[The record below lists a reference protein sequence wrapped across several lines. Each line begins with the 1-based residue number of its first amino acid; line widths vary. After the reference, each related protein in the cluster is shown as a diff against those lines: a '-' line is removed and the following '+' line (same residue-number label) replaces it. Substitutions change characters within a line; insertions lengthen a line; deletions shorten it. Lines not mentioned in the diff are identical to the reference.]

1 MFQKIISFSLKN
13 KPLVGLAVLALV
25 VAGVFSFSRLPID
38 AVPDITNNQAQV
50 LTICPT
56 LATQEVEQ
64 YVTAPIENAVRNL
77 PGVVE
82 LRSISRFGL
91 SVITVVFREDMDT
104 YRARTLL
111 NEKLQSIADQIPAG
125 AGKPELAPISTGLG
139 EILHYRIEPKPGYEG
154 RYSAMELRNIQDWIV
169 KKQLAGIPG
178 VVEINSFGGYLQQ
191 FELAVTPERLRAAEV
206 SIGEVFQALQNANE
220 NTGGA
225 YIESS
230 ASAYFI
236 RSEGLVKSLD
246 DLRQIVVHTQ
256 GGIPLR
262 VGDIADVRLGHA
274 LRYGAVSHNGEGEI
288 VLGIV
293 MMLKGE
299 NAAEVIR
306 RVKAR
311 LAEIE
316 PGLPEGI
323 QVTTFLDRE
332 NFVNRTV
339 ATVEKNLIEGALIV
353 VFVLVLLVG
362 NWRAGFII
370 ASVIP
375 LSMLFAI
382 TMMQATGLTANLM
395 SLGAIDF
402 GLIVD
407 GAVIIVEATLHFLIV
422 ECGLRIADS
431 PGTKTVTLTQKELDN
446 SVGRASGKIIR
457 SSVFGII
464 IILIVY
470 LPILSLEG
478 IEGKMF
484 KPMALTVSYA
494 LIGALLLSL
503 TYVPVASSLFLSKKI
518 NLRPTFA
525 DRLMDAIR
533 NRYLPVLKGALK
545 APRLVVGLTLGLF
558 AFSLIVFTRLGGEFL
573 PTLDE
578 GDILMHGFC
587 KPGTSLTQT
596 IHSHDLAQK
605 VILENFPDEVE
616 QVISKIGTAEIP
628 TDPMAPET
636 ADNIILLKNKK
647 FWKKTQ
653 SKAELVE
660 MISEKVREVPGMAYE
675 FTQPIKMR
683 FDEMMTGVRSDIA
696 VKIFGPDMDS
706 LAAAGERVSHLIR
719 DVPGIAD
726 LKMEQVEGL
735 PQIAVVYDY
744 QRLARCGLQVRDVNA
759 ALRTAFAG
767 EVAGTVFD
775 EGRRFDLVVRLDPTR
790 RQDLTDVQ
798 NLPVSTADGQ
808 LVPLGEVAKV
818 EYCLGAAQISRD
830 NAQRRIVVG
839 ANVRGRDVETVIG
852 DIQALMKEKLKLPP
866 GYFVNYGGQFENLE
880 AAKKR
885 LSVAVPVA
893 LALIFA
899 LLYFA
904 FNSLKE
910 SLLIYTAIPMSA
922 IGGVFALWLRDM
934 PFSISAGVGFIALF
948 GVAVLNGIVLISYF
962 NELEKED
969 KDVVGED
976 ANNGEESWKKRTKKD
991 VVGEDA
997 NNGEEDGKDGKN
1009 KVHERVLLGAS
1020 VRLRPV
1026 LMTAAVASLG
1036 FLPMAISSG
1045 AGAEVQRPL
1054 ATVVIG
1060 GLVTSTLL
1068 TLIVLPV
1075 LYAMF
1080 FKNVRR
1086 ISKSALAALALLVPM
1101 SLFSQKT
1108 ITEAEA
1114 LKIVGESHPAIQVAN
1129 ANIRSADLLK
1139 TGAAKTWEPA
1149 EIYHNIAADPD
1160 LGMFGTST
1168 FGITQSFPSGKM
1180 TRAQR
1185 TVFEQH
1191 KAVFEAER
1199 NLTQHQLRREVREI
1213 FQHLSYLEEKR
1224 ARLAAL
1230 DSLYQQTALIAESRF
1245 QNGESAQD
1253 ERLAARDQAARIRL
1267 ELETIGHEK
1276 AFDQQVLGQL
1286 LGQNEP
1292 LVPVVEPFQ
1301 RREFGLADTAW
1312 VRLGAYSRVDS
1323 TRAAFASALT
1333 EQEKAR
1339 RGVVFTAGLN
1349 AQFLANGLLYPGYAV
1364 GVRLPLAQKSLRA
1377 RADAANAQAEAARAQ
1392 YEATVRSQQMELSHL
1407 LHEVE
1412 KYEILLR
1419 YFENEG
1425 RTLAAELRRTAFR
1438 RYQEGES
1445 DFTDFVQASDR
1456 ALRLEME
1463 YLDNLNMLNRTL
1475 LEIEML
1481 LP

>member
-1 MFQKIISFSLKN
+1 MFQKIISFSLRN
-13 KPLVGLAVLALV
+13 KVLVGLMVLTLV
-25 VAGVFSFSRLPID
+25 VAGIYAFTRLPID

-77 PGVVE
+77 PGVLE

-111 NEKLQSIADQIPAG
+111 NEKLQTITDQIPAG

-169 KKQLAGIPG
+169 KRQLAGIPG

-191 FELAVTPERLRAAEV
+191 YEVAVTPERLRAAGV

-225 YIESS
+225 YIERN

-236 RSEGLVKSLD
+236 RSEGLAKNMD

-274 LRYGAVSHNGEGEI
+274 LRYGAVTHNGEGEI

-323 QVTTFLDRE
+323 RVATFLDRE
-332 NFVNRTV
+332 NFVQRTV
-339 ATVEKNLIEGALIV
+339 STVQKNLIEGALIV

-362 NWRAGFII
+362 NLRAGLII

-382 TMMQATGLTANLM
+382 TIMQATGLTANLM

-407 GAVIIVEATLHFLIV
+407 GAVIIVEATLHFFHKYAHDKIYGVSPHLG
-422 ECGLRIADS
+422 ELAGDS
-431 PGTKTVTLTQKELDN
+431 PKN
-446 SVGRASGKIIR
+446 SVQHVVLSRDEMNEGVKTSAHRIIR
-457 SSVFGII
+457 SSVFGVV

-503 TYVPVASSLFLSKKI
+503 TYVPVASALFLNRKI
-518 NLRPTFA
+518 NLHPTFA
-525 DRLMDAIR
+525 DRLMENVRDLYIPSLKRALQ
-533 NRYLPVLKGALK
+533 LPYVVLGA
-545 APRLVVGLTLGLF
+545 TLGLF
-558 AFSLIVFTRLGGEFL
+558 ALSMAVFLRLGGEFL

-596 IHSHDLAQK
+596 IHSHELAQK
-605 VILENFPDEVE
+605 VILENFPDEVD
-616 QVISKIGTAEIP
+616 QVISKIGSAEIP

-636 ADNIILLKNKK
+636 ADNIILLKDKK
-647 FWKKTQ
+647 EWTKTK
-653 SKAELVE
+653 SKTELVE
-660 MISEKVREVPGMAYE
+660 MIAEKVHEVPGMAFE

-696 VKIFGPDMDS
+696 VKIFGTNMDS
-706 LAAAGERVSHLIR
+706 LAVAGERVSRLVRNIQG
-719 DVPGIAD
+719 VAD
-726 LKMEQVEGL
+726 LKVEQVAGL
-735 PQIAVVYDY
+735 PQIAVAYDY
-744 QRLARCGLQVRDVNA
+744 QRLARYGLQVREVNA
-759 ALRTAFAG
+759 ALRAAFAG

-775 EGRRFDLVVRLDPTR
+775 EGRRFDLVIRLDTSR
-790 RQDLTDVQ
+790 RRDLSDVQ
-798 NLPVSTADGQ
+798 NLPLATPGGQ
-808 LVPLGEVAKV
+808 LVPLGEVARA
-818 EYCLGAAQISRD
+818 EFRLGAAQISRD

-839 ANVRGRDVETVIG
+839 ANVRGRDVETVIREM
-852 DIQALMKEKLKLPP
+852 QPLLAAELNLPP
-866 GYFVNYGGQFENLE
+866 GYFITYGGQFENLQ
-880 AAKKR
+880 AAKAR

-893 LALIFA
+893 LTLIFA

-910 SLLIYTAIPMSA
+910 SLLIYSAIPMSA

-948 GVAVLNGIVLISYF
+948 GVAVLNGIVLIAYF
-962 NELEKED
+962 DELEKE
-969 KDVVGED
+969 GH
-976 ANNGEESWKKRTKKD
+976 ES
-991 VVGEDA
+991 VY
-997 NNGEEDGKDGKN
+997 
-1009 KVHERVLLGAS
+1009 ERILLGAS

-1036 FLPMAISSG
+1036 FLPMAISTG

-1080 FKNVRR
+1080 FGGKKPGARKSGDL
-1086 ISKSALAALALLVPM
+1086 SKVVKSLIIILLFAGTA
-1101 SLFSQKT
+1101 SSQKT
-1108 ITEAEA
+1108 VTEAEA
-1114 LKIVGESHPAIQVAN
+1114 LKIVAGTHPALHVAD
-1129 ANIRSADLLK
+1129 ARIRSATLLQ
-1139 TGAAKTWEPA
+1139 TGASRSWEPA

-1168 FGITQSFPSGKM
+1168 FGLTQAFPSGRQ

-1185 TVFEQH
+1185 MAYDRQ
-1191 KAVFEAER
+1191 KRVFEAER
-1199 NLTQHQLRREVREI
+1199 NLTERQLAREVRDI
-1213 FQHLSYLEEKR
+1213 FQHLSYLEEKS
-1224 ARLAAL
+1224 ARLRTL
-1230 DSLYQQTALIAESRF
+1230 DSLYQKTAGITESRF
-1245 QNGESAQD
+1245 LNGESAQD

-1267 ELETIGHEK
+1267 ELETIGHET
-1276 AFDQQVLGQL
+1276 AFDRQVLGQL
-1286 LGQNEP
+1286 LGLNEP
-1292 LVPVVEPFQ
+1292 LVPVVEPFR
-1301 RREFGLADTAW
+1301 RREFRLADTAR
-1312 VRLGAYSRVDS
+1312 VREGAYARVE
-1323 TRAAFASALT
+1323 AARTTLAEALT
-1333 EQEKAR
+1333 AQEKAR
-1339 RGVVFTAGLN
+1339 RNPVFTAGLN
-1349 AQFLANGLLYPGYAV
+1349 AQYLANGALYPGYAV
-1364 GVRLPLAQKSLRA
+1364 GMRLPLAQKNLRA
-1377 RADAANAQAEAARAQ
+1377 RAEASAAQAEAARAQ
-1392 YEATVRSQQMELSHL
+1392 YEATVLDGQIELAHL

-1412 KYEILLR
+1412 KYEILLE
-1419 YFENEG
+1419 YFEKEG
-1425 RTLAAELRRTAFR
+1425 RALAAELRRSAFR
-1438 RYQEGES
+1438 RYEAGES
-1445 DFTDFVQASDR
+1445 DFTEWVQAADR
-1456 ALRLEME
+1456 ALRMEME
-1463 YLDNLNMLNRTL
+1463 YLDNLNMLNRTFM
-1475 LEIEML
+1475 EIEML
-1481 LP
+1481 LF

>member
-1 MFQKIISFSLKN
+1 MFQNIIAFSLRN
-13 KPLVGLAVLALV
+13 KALVGLAILALV
-25 VAGVFSFSRLPID
+25 ITGTFAFTRLPID

-50 LTICPT
+50 LTLCPT

-77 PGVVE
+77 PGVLE

-111 NEKLQSIADQIPAG
+111 NEKLQAITDLIPAG
-125 AGKPELAPISTGLG
+125 VARPELAPISTGLG

-169 KKQLAGIPG
+169 KKQLAGVPG

-191 FELAVTPERLRAAEV
+191 YEVAITPERLRAAGV

-225 YIESS
+225 YIERN

-236 RSEGLVKSLD
+236 RSEGLAKNID
-246 DLRQIVVHTQ
+246 DLRQIVVHMQ
-256 GGIPLR
+256 GGTPLR

-274 LRYGAVSHNGEGEI
+274 LRYGAVTHNGEGEI

-306 RVKAR
+306 RVKTR

-323 QVTTFLDRE
+323 RVTTFLDRE
-332 NFVNRTV
+332 DFVHRTV
-339 ATVEKNLIEGALIV
+339 STVQKNLIEGALIV
-353 VFVLVLLVG
+353 IFVLVLLVG
-362 NWRAGFII
+362 NFRAGLII

-382 TMMQATGLTANLM
+382 SIMQATGLTANLM

-407 GAVIIVEATLHFLIV
+407 GAVIIVEATLHFFHKYAHSKNHGTHAATSV
-422 ECGLRIADS
+422 E
-431 PGTKTVTLTQKELDN
+431 LTREEMDEGVQT
-446 SVGRASGKIIR
+446 SAQRIIR
-457 SSVFGII
+457 SSIFGVV

-503 TYVPVASSLFLSKKI
+503 TYVPVVSSLFLNRKI
-518 NLRPTFA
+518 SLKPTFA
-525 DRLMDAIR
+525 DRFIGTLTK
-533 NRYLPVLKGALK
+533 RYLPVLQKALK
-545 APRLVVGLTLGLF
+545 LPQLVLGLTLGLF
-558 AFSLIVFTRLGGEFL
+558 ILSMVVFMRLGGEFL

-596 IHSHDLAQK
+596 IKSHELAQK
-605 VILENFPDEVE
+605 VIMENFPDEVE
-616 QVISKIGTAEIP
+616 QVISKIGSAEIP

-636 ADNIILLKNKK
+636 ADNILLLKDKK
-647 FWKKTQ
+647 HWTKTK

-660 MISEKVREVPGMAYE
+660 MIAEKVHDVPGMAFE

-706 LAAAGERVSHLIR
+706 LAAAGARVSRLIH
-719 DVPGIAD
+719 DVPGVAD
-726 LKMEQVEGL
+726 LKVEQVEGL
-735 PQIAVVYDY
+735 PQIAVSYDY
-744 QRLARCGLQVRDVNA
+744 ARLARYGLQVKEVNA
-759 ALRTAFAG
+759 ALRAAFAG
-767 EVAGTVFD
+767 EVAGVVFD
-775 EGRRFDLVVRLDPTR
+775 EGRRFDLVVRLDTTR
-790 RQDLTDVQ
+790 RKDLSDVQ
-798 NLPVSTADGQ
+798 NLPVATPSGQ
-808 LVPLGEVAKV
+808 LIPLGEVARV
-818 EYCLGAAQISRD
+818 EFRLGAAQISRD

-839 ANVRGRDVETVIG
+839 ANVRGKDVETVIK
-852 DIQALMKEKLKLPP
+852 DIQATLTNSLKLPP
-866 GYFVNYGGQFENLE
+866 GYFLTYGGQFENLQ
-880 AAKKR
+880 AAKAR
-885 LSVAVPVA
+885 LGIAVPVA
-893 LALIFA
+893 LALIFL

-910 SLLIYTAIPMSA
+910 SLLIYTAIPLSA

-948 GVAVLNGIVLISYF
+948 GVAVLNGIVLIAYF
-962 NELEKED
+962 NDLEKEGHHN
-969 KDVVGED
+969 VY
-976 ANNGEESWKKRTKKD
+976 
-991 VVGEDA
+991 
-997 NNGEEDGKDGKN
+997 
-1009 KVHERVLLGAS
+1009 ERILLGAS

-1080 FKNVRR
+1080 FTRKIRPVNFKFRKR
-1086 ISKSALAALALLVPM
+1086 KPKFRSLFFLSALLLSALLHFP
-1101 SLFSQKT
+1101 SALSAQKT
-1108 ITEAEA
+1108 VTEADA
-1114 LKIVGESHPAIQVAN
+1114 LKIVAENHPAIQAAN
-1129 ANIRSADLLK
+1129 ADIRSAEMLRDK
-1139 TGAAKTWEPA
+1139 AVRNWEPA
-1149 EIYHNIAADPD
+1149 DLYHNIAADPD

-1168 FGITQSFPSGKM
+1168 FGLTQAFPSGKQ
-1180 TRAQR
+1180 THAQR
-1185 TVFEQH
+1185 SVYAGE
-1191 KAVFEAER
+1191 KGVLEASR
-1199 NLTQHQLRREVREI
+1199 NLTQRQLTKEVRDI

-1224 ARLAAL
+1224 NRLRVL
-1230 DSLYQQTALIAESRF
+1230 DSLYQKTARIAESRF

-1267 ELETIGHEK
+1267 ELETISHET

-1286 LGQNEP
+1286 LGLNEP
-1292 LVPVVEPFQ
+1292 LIPIVEPFH
-1301 RREFGLADTAW
+1301 RREFTLTDTARVRDGAYAQVDAARTRLAD
-1312 VRLGAYSRVDS
+1312 SH
-1323 TRAAFASALT
+1323 T

-1339 RGVVFTAGLN
+1339 RSPVFTAGLN
-1349 AQFLANGLLYPGYAV
+1349 AQYLGNGALYPGYAV
-1364 GVRLPLAQKSLRA
+1364 GLRLPLAQKSLRA
-1377 RADAANAQAEAARAQ
+1377 RADASGIRAEAARAR
-1392 YEATVRSQQMELSHL
+1392 YEATVMNGQMELSHL
-1407 LHEVE
+1407 LHEIE
-1412 KYEILLR
+1412 KYEILLT
-1419 YFENEG
+1419 YYEKEG
-1425 RTLAAELRRTAFR
+1425 RQLVTELRRSAFK
-1438 RYQEGES
+1438 RYEAGEA
-1445 DFTDFVQASDR
+1445 DFTDMMQAADR

>member
-1 MFQKIISFSLKN
+1 MFQKIISFSLQN

-25 VAGVFSFSRLPID
+25 VAGIFSFSRLPID

-77 PGVVE
+77 PGVIE

-154 RYSAMELRNIQDWIV
+154 RYSPMELRNIQDWIV
-169 KKQLAGIPG
+169 KKQLAGISG

-191 FELAVTPERLRAAEV
+191 FEVAVTPERLRAAGV

-225 YIESS
+225 YIERN
-230 ASAYFI
+230 ASAFFI
-236 RSEGLVKSLD
+236 RSEGLVKNLD

-293 MMLKGE
+293 MMLKGG

-323 QVTTFLDRE
+323 GVTTFLDRE

-339 ATVEKNLIEGALIV
+339 ATVEKNLVEGALIV

-407 GAVIIVEATLHFLIV
+407 GAVIIVEATLHFLHKYAHDKSQAVTSSHHLTMV
-422 ECGLRIADS
+422 ELTRDEMNKGI
-431 PGTKTVTLTQKELDN
+431 KT
-446 SVGRASGKIIR
+446 SAHRIIR
-457 SSVFGII
+457 SSVFGVV

-494 LIGALLLSL
+494 LLGALLLSL
-503 TYVPVASSLFLSKKI
+503 TYIPVASALFLSKKI

-533 NRYLPVLKGALK
+533 SSYLPVLKGALK
-545 APRLVVGLTLGLF
+545 RPRIVVALTLGLF
-558 AFSLIVFTRLGGEFL
+558 AFALVVFLRLGGEFL

-596 IHSHDLAQK
+596 IYSHELAQK

-647 FWKKTQ
+647 LWTKTK

-660 MISEKVREVPGMAYE
+660 LISKKVHDVPGMAYE

-706 LAAAGERVSHLIR
+706 LAAAGERVSRLIHA
-719 DVPGIAD
+719 VSGVAD
-726 LKMEQVEGL
+726 LKVEQVEGL
-735 PQIAVVYDY
+735 PQIAVMYDY
-744 QRLARCGLQVRDVNA
+744 QRLARYDLRVHDVNT

-775 EGRRFDLVVRLDPTR
+775 GSRRFDLVVRLDTAR
-790 RQDLTDVQ
+790 RRDVTDVQ
-798 NLPVSTADGQ
+798 NLPIATSSGQ
-808 LVPLGEVAKV
+808 LIPLGEVAKV
-818 EYCLGAAQISRD
+818 EFRLGAAQISRD

-839 ANVRGRDVETVIG
+839 ANVRGRDVESVIS
-852 DIQALMKEKLKLPP
+852 DIQALVREKLKLPP
-866 GYFVNYGGQFENLE
+866 GYFVTYGGQFENLQ
-880 AAKKR
+880 AAKAR
-885 LSVAVPVA
+885 LGVAVPVA

-910 SLLIYTAIPMSA
+910 SLLIYSAIPMSA

-962 NELEKED
+962 NELGKEEK
-969 KDVVGED
+969 VVGED
-976 ANNGEESWKKRTKKD
+976 ANHGN
-991 VVGEDA
+991 
-997 NNGEEDGKDGKN
+997 N
-1009 KVHERVLLGAS
+1009 KVHERVFHGAS

-1036 FLPMAISSG
+1036 FLPMAISTG

-1080 FKNVRR
+1080 FGEKRR
-1086 ISKSALAALALLVPM
+1086 RNRPSKLQTPNSKLLLFPLILFPFF
-1101 SLFSQKT
+1101 LFSQKT

-1114 LKIVGESHPAIQVAN
+1114 LKIVAESHPAIQVAN
-1129 ANIRSADLLK
+1129 ANIRSADILK
-1139 TGAAKTWEPA
+1139 TGATRTWEPA

-1168 FGITQSFPSGKM
+1168 FGVNQAFPSGKQ

-1185 TVFEQH
+1185 AVFEQH

-1199 NLTQHQLRREVREI
+1199 NRTQHELRREVREI
-1213 FQHLSYLEEKR
+1213 FQHLGYLEEKH
-1224 ARLAAL
+1224 ARLSAL
-1230 DSLYQQTALIAESRF
+1230 DSLYQQTARVAESRF
-1245 QNGESAQD
+1245 ENGESAQD

-1267 ELETIGHEK
+1267 ELETIGHER

-1286 LGQNEP
+1286 LGLNEP

-1301 RREFGLADTAW
+1301 RREFGLADTAQ
-1312 VRLGAYSRVDS
+1312 VRLGAYLQVE
-1323 TRAAFASALT
+1323 AAKVTLATAWA

-1339 RGVVFTAGLN
+1339 RGPLVTAGLN
-1349 AQFLANGLLYPGYAV
+1349 AQYLANGALYPGYAV
-1364 GVRLPLAQKSLRA
+1364 GLRLPLAQKSLRA
-1377 RADAANAQAEAARAQ
+1377 RADASAVQAEAARAQ
-1392 YEATVRSQQMELSHL
+1392 YETTVRRQQIQLSHL

-1412 KYEILLR
+1412 KYDILLR

-1445 DFTDFVQASDR
+1445 DFTDFVQSADR

>member
-1 MFQKIISFSLKN
+1 MFQKIISLSLQN

-25 VAGVFSFSRLPID
+25 VAGIFSFLRLPID

-50 LTICPT
+50 LTVCPT

-64 YVTAPIENAVRNL
+64 YVTAPIESAVRNL

-191 FELAVTPERLRAAEV
+191 YEVAVTPERLRAAGV

-225 YIESS
+225 YIERN

-236 RSEGLVKSLD
+236 RSEGLVKNLE

-256 GGIPLR
+256 GGVPLR

-316 PGLPEGI
+316 PGLPEGV

-339 ATVEKNLIEGALIV
+339 ATVQQNLIEGALIV

-362 NWRAGFII
+362 NFRAGLII

-382 TMMQATGLTANLM
+382 TMMKATGLTANLM

-407 GAVIIVEATLHFLIV
+407 GAVIIVEATLHFLHKYVHDKTHGEPVQVV
-422 ECGLRIADS
+422 ELSRTEMDEGV
-431 PGTKTVTLTQKELDN
+431 KTSSQ
-446 SVGRASGKIIR
+446 RIIR
-457 SSVFGII
+457 SSVFGVF

-503 TYVPVASSLFLSKKI
+503 TYVPVASAMFLSRKI
-518 NLRPTFA
+518 SLRPTFA
-525 DRLMDAIR
+525 DRLMGAIR
-533 NRYLPVLKGALK
+533 SRYLPVLRGALK

-558 AFSLIVFTRLGGEFL
+558 AFSLMVFMRLGGEFL

-616 QVISKIGTAEIP
+616 QVISKIGSAEIP

-636 ADNIILLKNKK
+636 ADNIILLKDKE
-647 FWKKTQ
+647 FWTKTK

-660 MISEKVREVPGMAYE
+660 MISEKVHEVPGMAYE

-706 LAAAGERVSHLIR
+706 LAAFGERVSHLIH
-719 DVPGIAD
+719 DVPGVAD
-726 LKMEQVEGL
+726 LKVEQVQGL

-744 QRLARCGLQVRDVNA
+744 QRLARYGLQVRDVNA

-775 EGRRFDLVVRLDPTR
+775 EGRRFDLVVRLDSTR
-790 RQDLTDVQ
+790 RRDLPDIQ
-798 NLPVSTADGQ
+798 NLPIAASNGQ
-808 LVPLGEVAKV
+808 LIPLGEVAKV
-818 EYCLGAAQISRD
+818 EYRLGAAQISRD

-839 ANVRGRDVETVIG
+839 ANVRGRDVESVIG
-852 DIQALMKEKLKLPP
+852 DIQALVKEKLKLPP
-866 GYFVNYGGQFENLE
+866 GYFVTYGGQFENLQ

-899 LLYFA
+899 LLYFT

-948 GVAVLNGIVLISYF
+948 GVAVLNGIVLIAYF
-962 NELEKED
+962 NELEKEGHN
-969 KDVVGED
+969 DV
-976 ANNGEESWKKRTKKD
+976 R
-991 VVGEDA
+991 
-997 NNGEEDGKDGKN
+997 
-1009 KVHERVLLGAS
+1009 ERILLGAL

-1080 FKNVRR
+1080 FKNIRR
-1086 ISKSALAALALLVPM
+1086 ISKSAVATILLLAPL

-1114 LKIVGESHPAIQVAN
+1114 LKIVSESHPAIQAAN

-1139 TGAAKTWEPA
+1139 TGAARTWEPA

-1224 ARLAAL
+1224 ARLVTL
-1230 DSLYQQTALIAESRF
+1230 DSLYQQTARIAESRF

-1267 ELETIGHEK
+1267 ELETIGHER

-1286 LGQNEP
+1286 LGLNEP

-1301 RREFGLADTAW
+1301 RRKFGLADTAR
-1312 VRLGAYSRVDS
+1312 VRLGVFSRVDS
-1323 TRAAFASALT
+1323 TKAAFASALT
-1333 EQEKAR
+1333 EQEIAHR
-1339 RGVVFTAGLN
+1339 SPVFTAGLN
-1349 AQFLANGLLYPGYAV
+1349 AQYLANGLLYPGYVV

-1377 RADAANAQAEAARAQ
+1377 RADAANARAEAARAQ

-1412 KYEILLR
+1412 KYEILLE

-1438 RYQEGES
+1438 RYQEGDS

-1463 YLDNLNMLNRTL
+1463 YLDNLNMLNLTL

>member
-1 MFQKIISFSLKN
+1 MFQKIISLSLDN
-13 KPLVGLAVLALV
+13 KPLVGLSILGLI
-25 VAGVFSFSRLPID
+25 VAGIFSFTRLPID

-64 YVTAPIENAVRNL
+64 YVTAPIEHAVRNL
-77 PGVVE
+77 PGVIE

-91 SVITVVFREDMDT
+91 SVITVVFREDLDP
-104 YRARTLL
+104 YLARNLL
-111 NEKLQSIADQIPAG
+111 NEKLQGIADQIPAG

-139 EILHYRIEPKPGYEG
+139 EILHYRIEAKPGYEG
-154 RYSAMELRNIQDWIV
+154 RYSATELRNIQDWMV
-169 KKQLAGIPG
+169 KRQLAGIPG

-191 FELAVTPERLRAAEV
+191 FEVAITPERLRAAGV
-206 SIGEVFQALQNANE
+206 GIGEVFQALQHANE

-225 YIESS
+225 YIEHN

-236 RSEGLVKSLD
+236 RSEGLVKTMD
-246 DLRQIVVHTQ
+246 DIRQIVVHRQ

-262 VGDIADVRLGHA
+262 VGDIAEVQIGHA
-274 LRYGAVSHNGEGEI
+274 LRYGAVSSNGQGEI

-299 NAAEVIR
+299 NAANVISL
-306 RVKAR
+306 VKAR

-332 NFVNRTV
+332 KLVNRTLD
-339 ATVEKNLIEGALIV
+339 TVRNNLIEGALIV

-382 TMMQATGLTANLM
+382 TMMHATGLTANLM

-407 GAVIIVEATLHFLIV
+407 GAVIVVEATLHFLHQYARGKSLTGAALAAPSNMV
-422 ECGLRIADS
+422 ELSRTEMNEGV
-431 PGTKTVTLTQKELDN
+431 KTSAQ
-446 SVGRASGKIIR
+446 RIIR
-457 SSVFGII
+457 SSVFGIV

-470 LPILSLEG
+470 LPILSLQG

-484 KPMALTVSYA
+484 RPMALTVSYA

-503 TYVPVASSLFLSKKI
+503 TYVPVASAIFLSKKI
-518 NLRPTFA
+518 NLKPGLA
-525 DRLMDAIR
+525 DHLMEAVR
-533 NRYLPVLKGALK
+533 RRYLPLLRAALARPSMVL
-545 APRLVVGLTLGLF
+545 GLTLGLF
-558 AFSLIVFTRLGGEFL
+558 GVALAVFLRLGGEFL

-578 GDILMHGFC
+578 GDIMMHGFC

-616 QVISKIGTAEIP
+616 QVISKIGSAEIP

-636 ADNIILLKNKK
+636 ADNIILLKDKK
-647 FWKKTQ
+647 LWTKTS
-653 SKAELVE
+653 SKEELVE
-660 MISEKVREVPGMAYE
+660 LIAEKVREVPGMAYE

-683 FDEMMTGVRSDIA
+683 FDEMMTGVRSDVA

-706 LAAAGERVSHLIR
+706 LAGFGERVSQLIH
-719 DVPGIAD
+719 DVQGITD
-726 LKMEQVEGL
+726 LKVEQVEGL
-735 PQIAVVYDY
+735 PQIVVVYDY
-744 QRLARCGLQVRDVNA
+744 PRLARYGLSVREVNM

-767 EVAGTVFD
+767 ETAGKVLD
-775 EGRRFDLVVRLDPTR
+775 EGRRFDLVLRFAPGHR
-790 RQDLTDVQ
+790 RDLTDVQ
-798 NLPVSTADGQ
+798 NLPITTPDGY
-808 LVPLGEVAKV
+808 LIPLGEVARV
-818 EYCLGAAQISRD
+818 EYRLGAAQISRD

-839 ANVRGRDVETVIG
+839 ANVRGRDVESA
-852 DIQALMKEKLKLPP
+852 IQDVQQVLKERLKLPA
-866 GYFVNYGGQFENLE
+866 GYFITYGGQFENLE
-880 AAKKR
+880 AANAR

-893 LALIFA
+893 LALIFV

-904 FNSLKE
+904 FHSLKE
-910 SLLIYTAIPMSA
+910 SLLIFTAIPMSA

-962 NELEKED
+962 KELEQEGSLSAD
-969 KDVVGED
+969 DIQ
-976 ANNGEESWKKRTKKD
+976 RTII
-991 VVGEDA
+991 E
-997 NNGEEDGKDGKN
+997 
-1009 KVHERVLLGAS
+1009 GAS

-1036 FLPMAISSG
+1036 FLPMAISMG

-1060 GLVTSTLL
+1060 GLLTSTLL

-1080 FKNVRR
+1080 FNTARR
-1086 ISKSALAALALLVPM
+1086 VPKTAALFVLGLCAPW

-1108 ITEAEA
+1108 ISEADA
-1114 LKIVGESHPAIQVAN
+1114 LRIVGETHPAIQAAN
-1129 ANIRSADLLK
+1129 ANIRSAEILRSE
-1139 TGAAKTWEPA
+1139 AARAWEPA
-1149 EIYHNIAADPD
+1149 EIYHNITADPD
-1160 LGMFGTST
+1160 WGMFGTSAL
-1168 FGITQSFPSGKM
+1168 GMNQAFPSPRI

-1185 TVFEQH
+1185 GVYGQH
-1191 KAVFEAER
+1191 RAVYEAER
-1199 NLTQHQLRREVREI
+1199 NLTGHQLRREVREI

-1224 ARLAAL
+1224 ARLIVL
-1230 DSLYQQTALIAESRF
+1230 DSLFQQTARIAESRYK
-1245 QNGESAQD
+1245 NGETALD
-1253 ERLAARDQAARIRL
+1253 ERLAARNEAIRIRL
-1267 ELETIGHEK
+1267 ELETIGHER

-1286 LGQNEP
+1286 LGLNEP
-1292 LVPVVEPFQ
+1292 LIPVVEPFQ
-1301 RREFGLADTAW
+1301 RRVFGLADTAR
-1312 VRLGAYSRVDS
+1312 VRGGVYAQLDS
-1323 TRAAFASALT
+1323 TKAAFAGALT

-1339 RGVVFTAGLN
+1339 RGPVFTAGLN
-1349 AQFLANGLLYPGYAV
+1349 AQYMANGLFYPGYAV

-1377 RADAANAQAEAARAQ
+1377 RADAAGMQAESARAKF
-1392 YEATVRSQQMELSHL
+1392 EATVRSQQMELSHL

-1419 YFENEG
+1419 YFESEG
-1425 RTLAAELRRTAFR
+1425 NALALELRRTAFR
-1438 RYQEGES
+1438 RYEAGE
-1445 DFTDFVQASDR
+1445 TDFLEFVQYTDR

-1463 YLDNLNMLNRTL
+1463 YIENLNLLNRTF

>member
-1 MFQKIISFSLKN
+1 MYQYIISFSLRN
-13 KPLVGLAVLALV
+13 KALIGLFLLALV
-25 VAGVFSFSRLPID
+25 VTGIYAFSRLPID

-50 LTICPT
+50 LTLCPT

-111 NEKLQSIADQIPAG
+111 NEKLQTITDQIPAG

-154 RYSAMELRNIQDWIV
+154 RYSAMELRTIQDWIV

-191 FELAVTPERLRAAEV
+191 YEVAVTPERLRAAGV
-206 SIGEVFQALQNANE
+206 SIGEVFSALQNANE

-225 YIESS
+225 YIEQN

-236 RSEGLVKSLD
+236 RSEGLAKNTD

-256 GGIPLR
+256 GGLPLR

-274 LRYGAVSHNGEGEI
+274 LRYGAVTHNGEGEI

-323 QVTTFLDRE
+323 RVTTFLDRE
-332 NFVNRTV
+332 NFVHRTV
-339 ATVEKNLIEGALIV
+339 STVQQNLIEGALIV

-362 NWRAGFII
+362 NFRAGLII

-382 TMMQATGLTANLM
+382 SMMQATGLTANLM

-407 GAVIIVEATLHFLIV
+407 GAVIIVEATLHYLHKYAQEKSFGGAINH
-422 ECGLRIADS
+422 DFD
-431 PGTKTVTLTQKELDN
+431 TVTPN
-446 SVGRASGKIIR
+446 YAVRSVEITRSEMDDGVKISAHRIIR
-457 SSVFGII
+457 SSVFGVF

-503 TYVPVASSLFLSKKI
+503 TYVPVASALFLSRKI
-518 NLRPTFA
+518 NLRHTFA
-525 DRLMDAIR
+525 DRLMDNFKAF
-533 NRYLPVLKGALK
+533 YLPSLKRALQI
-545 APRLVVGLTLGLF
+545 PGIVVGLTLGLF
-558 AFSLIVFTRLGGEFL
+558 ALSMVVFLRLGGEFL

-596 IHSHDLAQK
+596 IHSHELAQK
-605 VILENFPDEVE
+605 VILENFPDEVD
-616 QVISKIGTAEIP
+616 QVISKIGSAEIP

-647 FWKKTQ
+647 LWTKTK

-660 MISEKVREVPGMAYE
+660 MIAEKVHDVPGMAFE

-706 LAAAGERVSHLIR
+706 LAAAGARVSRLIH
-719 DVPGIAD
+719 DVPGVAD
-726 LKMEQVEGL
+726 LKIEQVEGL
-735 PQIAVVYDY
+735 PQIAVTYDY
-744 QRLARCGLQVRDVNA
+744 ARLARYGLQVKEVNA

-767 EVAGTVFD
+767 EVAGVVFD
-775 EGRRFDLVVRLDPTR
+775 KGRRFDLVVRLDTTR
-790 RQDLTDVQ
+790 RRDLSDVQ
-798 NLPVSTADGQ
+798 NLPVATPGGQ
-808 LVPLGEVAKV
+808 LIPLGEVARV
-818 EYCLGAAQISRD
+818 EFRLGAAQISRD

-839 ANVRGRDVETVIG
+839 ANVRGKDVETVIG
-852 DIQALMKEKLKLPP
+852 EIQKSLSGNLKLPP
-866 GYFVNYGGQFENLE
+866 GYLVTYGGQFENLQ
-880 AAKKR
+880 AAKSR
-885 LSVAVPVA
+885 LAIAVPVA
-893 LALIFA
+893 LLLIFV

-910 SLLIYTAIPMSA
+910 SLLIYTAIPLSA
-922 IGGVFALWLRDM
+922 IGGVFALWFRDM

-948 GVAVLNGIVLISYF
+948 GVAVLNGIVLIAYF
-962 NELEKED
+962 NELEKE
-969 KDVVGED
+969 G
-976 ANNGEESWKKRTKKD
+976 
-991 VVGEDA
+991 
-997 NNGEEDGKDGKN
+997 
-1009 KVHERVLLGAS
+1009 HENVYERILLGAS

-1086 ISKSALAALALLVPM
+1086 ISKSAIAALVLLAPLP
-1101 SLFSQKT
+1101 LFSQKT
-1108 ITEAEA
+1108 VTEAEA
-1114 LKIVGESHPAIQVAN
+1114 LKIVAETHPAMHAAN
-1129 ANIRSADLLK
+1129 AHIRSADLLQS
-1139 TGAAKTWEPA
+1139 GATRTWEPA
-1149 EIYHNIAADPD
+1149 DIYHNTAADPD
-1160 LGMFGTST
+1160 LGMFGTAT
-1168 FGITQSFPSGKM
+1168 FGVTQAFPSGKQ

-1185 TVFEQH
+1185 TVYERQ
-1191 KAVFEAER
+1191 KGMFEAER
-1199 NLTQHQLRREVREI
+1199 NLTQRQLDREVRDI
-1213 FQHLSYLEEKR
+1213 FQHLSYLDEKR
-1224 ARLAAL
+1224 ARLQAL
-1230 DSLYQQTALIAESRF
+1230 DSLYQKTAQIAESRF
-1245 QNGESAQD
+1245 RNGETAQD

-1267 ELETIGHEK
+1267 ELETIGHET
-1276 AFDQQVLGQL
+1276 AFDRQVLGQL
-1286 LGQNEP
+1286 LGLNEP
-1292 LVPVVEPFQ
+1292 LIPVVEPLH
-1301 RREFGLADTAW
+1301 RREFTLTDTAL
-1312 VRLGAYSRVDS
+1312 VRKGAFARVDS
-1323 TRAAFASALT
+1323 SRAALADAFT

-1339 RGVVFTAGLN
+1339 RNLVFTAGLN
-1349 AQFLANGLLYPGYAV
+1349 AQYLANGLLYPGYAV
-1364 GVRLPLAQKSLRA
+1364 GLRLPLVRKSLRN
-1377 RADAANAQAEAARAQ
+1377 RADASAVQAEAVRAQ
-1392 YEATVRSQQMELSHL
+1392 YEATVLSGQMELAHL

-1412 KYEILLR
+1412 KYEILLA
-1419 YFENEG
+1419 YYEKEG
-1425 RTLAAELRRTAFR
+1425 RTLAAELRRAAFR
-1438 RYQEGES
+1438 RYEAGES
-1445 DFTDFVQASDR
+1445 DFTELVLSADR

-1463 YLDNLNMLNRTL
+1463 YLDNLNMLNRTF

>member
-1 MFQKIISFSLKN
+1 MFQKIISFSLHN

-25 VAGVFSFSRLPID
+25 VAGIFSFSRLPID

-64 YVTAPIENAVRNL
+64 YVTAPIEAAVRNL
-77 PGVVE
+77 PGVIE

-154 RYSAMELRNIQDWIV
+154 RYSPMELRNIQDWMV
-169 KKQLAGIPG
+169 KRQLAGIPG

-191 FELAVTPERLRAAEV
+191 FEVAVTPERLRAAGV

-225 YIESS
+225 YIERN
-230 ASAYFI
+230 ASAFFI
-236 RSEGLVKSLD
+236 RSEGLVKNLD
-246 DLRQIVVHTQ
+246 DIRQIVVHTQ
-256 GGIPLR
+256 GGVPLR

-323 QVTTFLDRE
+323 RVTTFLDRE

-339 ATVEKNLIEGALIV
+339 ATVRTNLIEGALIV

-407 GAVIIVEATLHFLIV
+407 GAVIIVEATLHYFHKYAHGKNEAMTSSHRLTSVQLSRAEMDEGI
-422 ECGLRIADS
+422 
-431 PGTKTVTLTQKELDN
+431 KT
-446 SVGRASGKIIR
+446 SAHRIIR
-457 SSVFGII
+457 SSVFGVD

-494 LIGALLLSL
+494 LLGALLLSL
-503 TYVPVASSLFLSKKI
+503 TYIPVASALFLSKKI

-533 NRYLPVLKGALK
+533 SRYLPVLKAALK
-545 APRLVVGLTLGLF
+545 RPRIVVALTLGLF
-558 AFSLIVFTRLGGEFL
+558 AFALAVFSRLGGEFL

-596 IHSHDLAQK
+596 IYSHELAQK

-647 FWKKTQ
+647 LWTKTK

-660 MISEKVREVPGMAYE
+660 MISEKVHDVPGMAYE

-706 LAAAGERVSHLIR
+706 LAAAGERVSHLIHA
-719 DVPGIAD
+719 VPGVAD
-726 LKMEQVEGL
+726 LKVEQVEGL

-744 QRLARCGLQVRDVNA
+744 QRLARHGLQVHDVNT

-775 EGRRFDLVVRLDPTR
+775 GGRRFDLVVRLDTTR
-790 RQDLTDVQ
+790 RRDVADVQ
-798 NLPVSTADGQ
+798 NLPIATSSGQ
-808 LVPLGEVAKV
+808 LIPLGEVAQV
-818 EYCLGAAQISRD
+818 EFRLGAAQISRD

-839 ANVRGRDVETVIG
+839 ANVRGRDVESVIG
-852 DIQALMKEKLKLPP
+852 HIQALVREKLKLPP
-866 GYFVNYGGQFENLE
+866 GYYVTYGGQFENLE
-880 AAKKR
+880 AAKAR
-885 LSVAVPVA
+885 LAIAVPVA

-910 SLLIYTAIPMSA
+910 SLLIYSAIPMSA

-962 NELEKED
+962 NDLEKEE
-969 KDVVGED
+969 KFVGED
-976 ANNGEESWKKRTKKD
+976 ANNGRKD
-991 VVGEDA
+991 T
-997 NNGEEDGKDGKN
+997 NNGKN
-1009 KVHERVLLGAS
+1009 KVHERILLGAS

-1086 ISKSALAALALLVPM
+1086 ISKAALAVLVLFAPI
-1101 SLFSQKT
+1101 SLFSQKS

-1114 LKIVGESHPAIQVAN
+1114 LKIVAESHPAMQVAN
-1129 ANIRSADLLK
+1129 ANIRSAGLLK
-1139 TGAAKTWEPA
+1139 TSAARAWEPA

-1168 FGITQSFPSGKM
+1168 FGLNQTFPSGKQ

-1185 TVFEQH
+1185 AVYDRQ
-1191 KAVFEAER
+1191 KGVFEAER
-1199 NLTQHQLRREVREI
+1199 NLTQHELRREVREI

-1224 ARLAAL
+1224 ARLSTL
-1230 DSLYQQTALIAESRF
+1230 DSLYRQTARVAESRF
-1245 QNGESAQD
+1245 ENGESAQD

-1267 ELETIGHEK
+1267 ELETIGHER

-1286 LGQNEP
+1286 LGLNEP

-1301 RREFGLADTAW
+1301 RQEFGLADTAQI
-1312 VRLGAYSRVDS
+1312 RLGAFSQVE
-1323 TRAAFASALT
+1323 AAKVTLAAAWT

-1339 RGVVFTAGLN
+1339 RSPLVTAGLN
-1349 AQFLANGLLYPGYAV
+1349 AQYLANGVLYPGYAV
-1364 GVRLPLAQKSLRA
+1364 GLRVPLAQKSLRA
-1377 RADAANAQAEAARAQ
+1377 RADASAVQAEAARAQ
-1392 YEATVRSQQMELSHL
+1392 YENTVRRQQIQLSHL

-1412 KYEILLR
+1412 KYDILLR

-1425 RTLAAELRRTAFR
+1425 RTLATELRRTAFR

-1445 DFTDFVQASDR
+1445 DFTDFVQSADR

>member
-1 MFQKIISFSLKN
+1 LTDAAGEKPAPAPGHSTTETMFQHIISFALRQKA
-13 KPLVGLAVLALV
+13 LVGLAVLALV
-25 VAGVFSFSRLPID
+25 VTGIYAFTRLPID

-77 PGVVE
+77 PGVLE

-111 NEKLQSIADQIPAG
+111 NEKLQTLGDQIPAG
-125 AGKPELAPISTGLG
+125 AGRPELAPISTGLG

-178 VVEINSFGGYLQQ
+178 VVEINSFGGFLQQ
-191 FELAVTPERLRAAEV
+191 YEVAITPERLQAAGV

-225 YIESS
+225 YIERN

-236 RSEGLVKSLD
+236 RSEGLARSLD
-246 DLRQIVVHTQ
+246 DLRQIVVHNQ
-256 GGIPLR
+256 GGLPMR
-262 VGDIADVRLGHA
+262 VGDIAEVRLGHA
-274 LRYGAVSHNGEGEI
+274 LRYGAVTHNGEGEI

-299 NAAEVIR
+299 NAAEVIG
-306 RVKAR
+306 RVKKR

-316 PGLPEGI
+316 PGLPEGVQI
-323 QVTTFLDRE
+323 ATFLDRE
-332 NFVNRTV
+332 NFVDRTV
-339 ATVEKNLIEGALIV
+339 STVEKNLIEGALIV
-353 VFVLVLLVG
+353 VFILVLLVG
-362 NWRAGFII
+362 NFRAGLII

-382 TMMQATGLTANLM
+382 SIMQATGLTANLM

-407 GAVIIVEATLHFLIV
+407 GAVIIVEATLHFFHKYAHDKVYGPSAQLG
-422 ECGLRIADS
+422 ELAGDA
-431 PGTKTVTLTQKELDN
+431 PGKQPRLVTLSREEMDEGVKT
-446 SVGRASGKIIR
+446 SAHRIIR
-457 SSVFGII
+457 SSVFGVI

-494 LIGALLLSL
+494 LVGALILSL
-503 TYVPVASSLFLSKKI
+503 TYVPVASSLFLSRKI
-518 NLRPTFA
+518 DLRPSFA
-525 DRLMDAIR
+525 DRLMEKIR
-533 NRYLPVLKGALK
+533 SAYLPSLKRALQMPRVILGATI
-545 APRLVVGLTLGLF
+545 GMF
-558 AFSLIVFTRLGGEFL
+558 ALAMTVFMQLGGEFL

-578 GDILMHGFC
+578 GDIMMHGFC

-596 IHSHDLAQK
+596 INSHQLVQQ

-647 FWKKTQ
+647 LWTKTD
-653 SKAELVE
+653 SKTELVE
-660 MISEKVREVPGMAYE
+660 MISEKVREVPGMAFE

-706 LAAAGERVSHLIR
+706 LAAAGEQVSRLIHNI
-719 DVPGIAD
+719 PGIAD
-726 LKMEQVEGL
+726 LKVEQVEGL
-735 PQIAVVYDY
+735 PQIAVTYDY
-744 QRLARCGLQVRDVNA
+744 ARLARHGLQVREVNA
-759 ALRTAFAG
+759 ALRAAFAG
-767 EVAGTVFD
+767 ETAGVVFD
-775 EGRRFDLVVRLDPTR
+775 EGRRFDLVVRLDTSR
-790 RQDLTDVQ
+790 RKDLSDVQ
-798 NLPVSTADGQ
+798 RLPLATPGGQ
-808 LVPLGEVAKV
+808 LVPLGEVARV
-818 EYCLGAAQISRD
+818 EYRLGAAQISRD

-839 ANVRGRDVETVIG
+839 ANVRGRDVESAIQ
-852 DIQALMKEKLKLPP
+852 DIQATLGSSMKLPP
-866 GYFVNYGGQFENLE
+866 GYFVTYGGQFENLK
-880 AAKKR
+880 AAKAR
-885 LSVAVPVA
+885 LAVAVPVA

-910 SLLIYTAIPMSA
+910 SLLIYSAIPMSA

-948 GVAVLNGIVLISYF
+948 GVAVLNGIVLIAYF
-962 NELEKED
+962 NELEKE
-969 KDVVGED
+969 GHED
-976 ANNGEESWKKRTKKD
+976 PY
-991 VVGEDA
+991 
-997 NNGEEDGKDGKN
+997 
-1009 KVHERVLLGAS
+1009 ERILLGAS

-1036 FLPMAISSG
+1036 FLPMAVSSG

-1080 FKNVRR
+1080 FKRKR
-1086 ISKSALAALALLVPM
+1086 SGPAKALPVLLLLAPM

-1108 ITEAEA
+1108 VTEADA
-1114 LKIVGESHPAIQVAN
+1114 LKMIAEKHPAIQTVDAR
-1129 ANIRSADLLK
+1129 IRSAGFLK
-1139 TGAAKTWEPA
+1139 NGAASNWESA

-1168 FGITQSFPSGKM
+1168 FGLTQAFPSGKQ
-1180 TRAQR
+1180 TRARRNTYERQQG
-1185 TVFEQH
+1185 VL
-1191 KAVFEAER
+1191 EAER
-1199 NLTQHQLRREVREI
+1199 DLTLHRLTREVRDI

-1224 ARLAAL
+1224 SRLAAL
-1230 DSLYQQTALIAESRF
+1230 DSLYQKTARIAESRF
-1245 QNGESAQD
+1245 RNGESASD

-1267 ELETIGHEK
+1267 ELETIGHET

-1286 LGQNEP
+1286 LGTNEP
-1292 LVPVVEPFQ
+1292 LIPIVEPLQRRQFGLTDTTGVRQGPMSRVEAARVSLSEAWASQENAQRSPVV
-1301 RREFGLADTAW
+1301 
-1312 VRLGAYSRVDS
+1312 
-1323 TRAAFASALT
+1323 
-1333 EQEKAR
+1333 
-1339 RGVVFTAGLN
+1339 TAGLN
-1349 AQFLANGLLYPGYAV
+1349 AQYLANGALYPGYAL
-1364 GVRLPLAQKSLRA
+1364 GLRLPLVRKSLNA
-1377 RADAANAQAEAARAQ
+1377 RVEAAKAETEAARAQ
-1392 YEATVRSQQMELSHL
+1392 YEATVLNGKMELAHL

-1412 KYEILLR
+1412 KYEILLG
-1419 YFENEG
+1419 YYEKEG
-1425 RTLAAELRRTAFR
+1425 RSLVAELRRSAFR
-1438 RYQEGES
+1438 RYENGDS
-1445 DFTDFVQASDR
+1445 DFTDLVQASDR
-1456 ALRLEME
+1456 ALRIEME

>member
-1 MFQKIISFSLKN
+1 MFQKIISFSLQN
-13 KPLVGLAVLALV
+13 KPLVGLGVLALV
-25 VAGVFSFSRLPID
+25 VAGIFSFSRLPID

-64 YVTAPIENAVRNL
+64 YVTAPIEAAVRNL
-77 PGVVE
+77 PGVIE

-154 RYSAMELRNIQDWIV
+154 RYSPMELRNIQDWMV
-169 KKQLAGIPG
+169 KRQLAGIPG

-191 FELAVTPERLRAAEV
+191 FEVAVTPERLRAGGV

-225 YIESS
+225 YIERN
-230 ASAYFI
+230 ASAFFI
-236 RSEGLVKSLD
+236 RSEGLVKNLD

-256 GGIPLR
+256 GGVPLR

-306 RVKAR
+306 RVKTR

-323 QVTTFLDRE
+323 GVTTFLDRE

-339 ATVEKNLIEGALIV
+339 ATVRTNLIEGALIV

-407 GAVIIVEATLHFLIV
+407 GAVIIVEATLHYFHKYAHSKSEAVTSSHRLTSVQLSRAEMDEGI
-422 ECGLRIADS
+422 
-431 PGTKTVTLTQKELDN
+431 KTSAQ
-446 SVGRASGKIIR
+446 RIIR
-457 SSVFGII
+457 SSVFGVV

-494 LIGALLLSL
+494 LLGALLLSL
-503 TYVPVASSLFLSKKI
+503 TYIPVASALFLSKKI

-525 DRLMDAIR
+525 DWLMDAIR
-533 NRYLPVLKGALK
+533 SRYLPVLKAALK
-545 APRLVVGLTLGLF
+545 RPRIVVALTLGLF
-558 AFSLIVFTRLGGEFL
+558 AFALAVFSRLGGEFL

-596 IHSHDLAQK
+596 IYSHELAQK

-647 FWKKTQ
+647 LWTKTK

-660 MISEKVREVPGMAYE
+660 MISEKVHDVPGMAYE

-706 LAAAGERVSHLIR
+706 LAAAGERVSRLIHA
-719 DVPGIAD
+719 VPGVAD
-726 LKMEQVEGL
+726 LKVEQVEGL

-744 QRLARCGLQVRDVNA
+744 QRLARHGLQVHDVNT

-775 EGRRFDLVVRLDPTR
+775 GGRRFDLVVRLDTTR
-790 RQDLTDVQ
+790 RRDVTDVQ
-798 NLPVSTADGQ
+798 NLPIATPNGQ
-808 LVPLGEVAKV
+808 LIPLGEVAQV
-818 EYCLGAAQISRD
+818 EFRLGAAQISRD

-839 ANVRGRDVETVIG
+839 ANVRGRDVQTAIEE
-852 DIQALMKEKLKLPP
+852 IQKTLRENLKLPP
-866 GYFVNYGGQFENLE
+866 GYFVTYGGQFENLE
-880 AAKKR
+880 AAKAR
-885 LSVAVPVA
+885 LAIAVPVA

-962 NELEKED
+962 NDLEKEGLTN
-969 KDVVGED
+969 VQ
-976 ANNGEESWKKRTKKD
+976 
-991 VVGEDA
+991 
-997 NNGEEDGKDGKN
+997 
-1009 KVHERVLLGAS
+1009 ERILLGAS

-1080 FKNVRR
+1080 FKNIRR
-1086 ISKSALAALALLVPM
+1086 ISKSAITALALLVSPFF
-1101 SLFSQKT
+1101 LFSQKT

-1114 LKIVGESHPAIQVAN
+1114 LKIVAESHPAMQVAN

-1139 TGAAKTWEPA
+1139 TGAARTWEPA

-1168 FGITQSFPSGKM
+1168 FGLNQAFPSGKQ

-1199 NLTQHQLRREVREI
+1199 NLTQHELRREVREI

-1224 ARLAAL
+1224 ARLSTL
-1230 DSLYQQTALIAESRF
+1230 DSLYQQTARVAESRF
-1245 QNGESAQD
+1245 ENGESAQD

-1267 ELETIGHEK
+1267 ELETIGHER

-1286 LGQNEP
+1286 LGLNEP

-1301 RREFGLADTAW
+1301 RREFGLADTAQI
-1312 VRLGAYSRVDS
+1312 RRGAFSQVE
-1323 TRAAFASALT
+1323 AAKVTLAAAWT

-1339 RGVVFTAGLN
+1339 RSPLVTAGLN
-1349 AQFLANGLLYPGYAV
+1349 AQYLANGALYPGYAV
-1364 GVRLPLAQKSLRA
+1364 GLRVPLAQKSLRA
-1377 RADAANAQAEAARAQ
+1377 RADASAVQAEAARAQ
-1392 YEATVRSQQMELSHL
+1392 YETTVRRQQIQLSHL

-1412 KYEILLR
+1412 KYDILLR

-1425 RTLAAELRRTAFR
+1425 RTLATELRRTAFR

-1445 DFTDFVQASDR
+1445 GFTDFVQSADR